1 MRDWRSLVVF
11 SVLVTALCLMPACG
25 GPAAA
30 PEATDTPYR
39 TQTPS
44 PTYTP
49 VPPTRMVPPPTETP
63 APPTPTSPPPTET
76 PPPPTNTPIPATATP
91 AAPTATPT
99 PTLEPVAVRLRGGE
113 HPQETVHARRTVIA
127 QWGWAVCDPAVLQ
140 DNLDAITLELSLDG
154 SVIASGTLT
163 EYRGQVRE
171 VDPGGGLHV
180 WAVDWSY
187 PVGAFESGT
196 SHLVEMRWNLSGA
209 VTDGCDADGDGQLDM
224 YGPGMVA
231 IQRLEINVQ

>member
-1 MRDWRSLVVF
+1 MRDRRWLVAF
-11 SVLVTALCLMPACG
+11 SVLVTALCFVPACG
-25 GPAAA
+25 GPAVT
-30 PEATDTPYR
+30 PEATHTPNR
-39 TQTPS
+39 TPTPP

-49 VPPTRMVPPPTETP
+49 VPQTDTVPPPTETP
-63 APPTPTSPPPTET
+63 APPTPT
-76 PPPPTNTPIPATATP
+76 PPPPTQTPLPPTNTAIPATPTP
-91 AAPTATPT
+91 STPTATPT
-99 PTLEPVAVRLRGGE
+99 PTLEPATVRLRGGE
-113 HPQETVHARRTVIA
+113 HPQETVDSHRPVVA

-140 DNLDAITLELSLDG
+140 DNLDAITLELNLDG

-171 VDPGGGLHV
+171 EDRAGGFHV

-196 SHLVEMRWNLSGA
+196 SYLLEMRWNLSRA

-224 YGPGMVA
+224 YGPAMVA
-231 IQRLEINVQ
+231 VQRLEINVQ